1 MALDPVP
8 GARRLVVTLINRR
21 VGARDRAAT
30 PRAPF
35 LSRSLPMSKRM
46 STPAALAAGA
56 LVAVVLTPGSAVAAT
71 AKSVLLG
78 RSNKATTTT
87 VLANSKGTPLALTA
101 KKGSAPLKVSSST
114 KVAGLNA
121 DQLDGL
127 SSSSFARS
135 TGRTGIVLS
144 PTAGVAAKCPA
155 GTILTGGGGLD
166 EMGLLYSGPE
176 LSAAGDFVPNT
187 WLAFGVSGSGF
198 SFATCYSPSGAAIP
212 GAITSAR
219 AKALVARQA
228 ERVAALKARHAT
240 R

>member
-1 MALDPVP
+1 M
-8 GARRLVVTLINRR
+8 NKR
-21 VGARDRAAT
+21 V
-30 PRAPF
+30 
-35 LSRSLPMSKRM
+35 

-78 RSNKATTTT
+78 RTNKATTTT
-87 VLANSKGTPLALTA
+87 TISNSKGTPLALTA

-135 TGRTGIVLS
+135 TGRTGVVLS
-144 PTAGVAAKCPA
+144 PEPGAAATCPN

-166 EMGLLYSGPE
+166 EMGLMYSGPE
-176 LSAAGDFVPNT
+176 LSPAGDFVPNT
-187 WLAFGVSGSGF
+187 WLAFGQSGTTL

-212 GAITSAR
+212 NAITGSG
-219 AKALVARQA
+219 AKALVAQQA
-228 ERVAALKARHAT
+228 KRVAELKAHRVS

>member
-1 MALDPVP
+1 M
-8 GARRLVVTLINRR
+8 NKR
-21 VGARDRAAT
+21 V
-30 PRAPF
+30 
-35 LSRSLPMSKRM
+35 

-78 RSNKATTTT
+78 RTNKTTTT
-87 VLANSKGTPLALTA
+87 TTISNSKGTPLALTA

-114 KVAGLNA
+114 KVSGLNA

-135 TGRTGIVLS
+135 TGRTGIVLG
-144 PTAGVAAKCPA
+144 AGLGEAAKCPK
-155 GTILTGGGGLD
+155 GTIVTGGGGLD
-166 EMGLLYSGPE
+166 EMGLAYSGPAI
-176 LSAAGDFVPNT
+176 SAAGDFLPNT
-187 WLAFGVSGSGF
+187 WLALGQSGETF

-212 GAITSAR
+212 GAITGSKATALAAQQ
-219 AKALVARQA
+219 AK
-228 ERVAALKARHAT
+228 RVEALKAHRVS